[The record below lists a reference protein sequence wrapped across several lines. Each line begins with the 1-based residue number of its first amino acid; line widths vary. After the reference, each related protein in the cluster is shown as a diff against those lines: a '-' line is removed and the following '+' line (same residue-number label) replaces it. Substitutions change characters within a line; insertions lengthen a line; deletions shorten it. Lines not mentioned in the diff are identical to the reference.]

1 MSTARACKIISLERS
16 GYYYVSKREDQEV
29 EEKLRWYAEHYPTR
43 GCPFYT
49 KRIRKEGYAWNKK
62 RVRRVYN
69 KLGMNKRKRKW
80 KRRIPNPNKEVL
92 LQPLASNLCWSAD
105 FMQDRLENG
114 VKMRVLNII
123 DDYNREA
130 LACKV
135 SSSFPSEHV
144 VEQFEQLIEWHG
156 KSLTIRTDNGTEF
169 MAEAFQ
175 KFCNRHQ
182 IKHLRIQK
190 GKPMQNGY
198 CERFNRT
205 LREDVLNAYLFETK
219 NQMQELIN
227 HWMEDYNQNHPH
239 SSLGDMS
246 PREFKQRL
254 IA

>member
-1 MSTARACKIISLERS
+1 M
-16 GYYYVSKREDQEV
+16 
-29 EEKLRWYAEHYPTR
+29 LRWYAEHYPTR

-62 RVRRVYN
+62 RIRRVYN

-92 LQPLASNLCWSAD
+92 LQPLASNLCWSAG

-135 SSSFPSEHV
+135 SGSFPSEHV

-156 KSLTIRTDNGTEF
+156 KPLTIRTDNGTEF
-169 MAEAFQ
+169 RRKPFKSSAIG
-175 KFCNRHQ
+175 
-182 IKHLRIQK
+182 IKLD
-190 GKPMQNGY
+190 
-198 CERFNRT
+198 T
-205 LREDVLNAYLFETK
+205 
-219 NQMQELIN
+219 
-227 HWMEDYNQNHPH
+227 
-239 SSLGDMS
+239 
-246 PREFKQRL
+246 
-254 IA
+254 